1 MNRRTLSDSRDLLVI
16 LRSDGRNPS
25 PYRLLDSD
33 GTEIEPAGA
42 FLDAT
47 ALRGLSHATLRTYAF
62 ALRAAWIWMR
72 SQGVTLDQLTQVH
85 FLEFIRYLHEQGPR
99 PPAPRSINLWLLA
112 LRRLYEFHS
121 GHALPRARG
130 LSDEPISPF
139 CRPRGLLYPQRFRK
153 RRPLLHVKVP
163 RRLVEPLDRKEL
175 ARFFASLKTWRDLTI
190 ASFMLFCGLRSG
202 EVLGL
207 TLRDIQLDQDQI
219 RVHGKGNK
227 DRILPLAPEVR
238 SSLSRYLRHE
248 RPHNT
253 THDVLFVV
261 LKGPRRGRPMIPSG
275 LRSVFRHHRKRSSVA
290 RANPHRFRHTFA
302 ADMVRSGMSVPA
314 LMRLMG
320 HSHIDMTLRYV
331 NLSAEDIRDEF
342 LAALHRRDRQHS
354 DE

>member
-1 MNRRTLSDSRDLLVI
+1 
-16 LRSDGRNPS
+16 
-25 PYRLLDSD
+25 
-33 GTEIEPAGA
+33 
-42 FLDAT
+42 
-47 ALRGLSHATLRTYAF
+47 
-62 ALRAAWIWMR
+62 
-72 SQGVTLDQLTQVH
+72 
-85 FLEFIRYLHEQGPR
+85 
-99 PPAPRSINLWLLA
+99 LWLLV

-121 GHALPRARG
+121 GHTLPRARG
-130 LSDEPISPF
+130 VSDEPASPF
-139 CRPRGLLYPQRFRK
+139 RRPRGLAYPQRFRK

-190 ASFMLFCGLRSG
+190 ASLMLFCGLRSG
-202 EVLGL
+202 EVLRL
-207 TLRDIQLDQDQI
+207 TLRDIHLEQDQI
-219 RVHGKGNK
+219 RVRGKGNK

-253 THDVLFVV
+253 THDVLFVA
-261 LKGPRRGRPMIPSG
+261 LKGPLRGRSMSPSG
-275 LRSVFRHHRKRSSVA
+275 LRSVFRHHRKRSSVG

-302 ADMVRSGMSVPA
+302 ADMVRSGISVPA

-320 HSHIDMTLRYV
+320 HSHIEMTLRYI

>member
-1 MNRRTLSDSRDLLVI
+1 MNPHSLTPSRDFLVI
-16 LRSDGRNPS
+16 LRSDGRDPS
-25 PYRLLDSD
+25 PYRLLDSE
-33 GTEIEPAGA
+33 GTEIEPVGA
-42 FLDAT
+42 FLDGS

-62 ALRAAWIWMR
+62 ALRAAWAWMR
-72 SQGVTLDQLTQVH
+72 SQGLTLDQLTQPH
-85 FLEFIRYLHEQGPR
+85 LLEFIRYLHEQRVR

-112 LRRLYEFHS
+112 LRRLYEFHT

-130 LSDEPISPF
+130 VSDEPTSPF
-139 CRPRGLLYPQRFRK
+139 CRPRGLGYTQRFPK
-153 RRPLLHVKVP
+153 PRPHLRVKVP

-190 ASFMLFCGLRSG
+190 ASFMLFCGLRSA

-207 TLRDIQLDQDQI
+207 TLRDPQLDEDQI
-219 RVHGKGNK
+219 RVRGKGNK

-261 LKGPRRGRPMIPSG
+261 LKGPLRGRPMRPSG

-302 ADMVRSGMSVPA
+302 VDMVRSGMSVPA

-320 HSHIDMTLRYV
+320 HSHIEMTLRYV

-342 LAALHRRDRQHS
+342 LAALRRRDQQHL

>member
-1 MNRRTLSDSRDLLVI
+1 MQSQ
-16 LRSDGRNPS
+16 
-25 PYRLLDSD
+25 
-33 GTEIEPAGA
+33 
-42 FLDAT
+42 
-47 ALRGLSHATLRTYAF
+47 GLS
-62 ALRAAWIWMR
+62 
-72 SQGVTLDQLTQVH
+72 LDQLTQAH
-85 FLEFIRYLHEQGPR
+85 LLEFIRYLHEQRTP

-112 LRRLYEFHS
+112 LRRLYEFHT

-130 LSDEPISPF
+130 LSDESISPF
-139 CRPRGLLYPQRFRK
+139 SRPPGLGYPQPSRK

-163 RRLVEPLDRKEL
+163 GRLIEPLDRKEL
-175 ARFFASLKTWRDLTI
+175 ARFFGSLKTWRDLTI
-190 ASFMLFCGLRSG
+190 ASLMLFCGLRSC

-207 TLRDIQLDQDQI
+207 TLRDTQLDQDQI
-219 RVHGKGNK
+219 RVRGKGNK

-253 THDVLFVV
+253 THDLLFVV
-261 LKGPRRGRPMIPSG
+261 LKGPLRGRPMRPSG

-302 ADMVRSGMSVPA
+302 VDMVRSGMSVPA

-320 HSHIDMTLRYV
+320 HSHIEMTLRYV
-331 NLSAEDIRDEF
+331 NLSTEDIRDEF
-342 LAALHRRDRQHS
+342 LAALQRRDRQEP

>member
-1 MNRRTLSDSRDLLVI
+1 MSRHTLPDSRDLLVI
-16 LRSDGRNPS
+16 LRNDGKDPS

-33 GTEIEPAGA
+33 GTEIEPVGA

-62 ALRAAWIWMR
+62 ALRAAWSWMR
-72 SQGVTLDQLTQVH
+72 DQALSLDQLTQAH
-85 FLEFIRYLHEQGPR
+85 LLEFIRYLHEQRTR
-99 PPAPRSINLWLLA
+99 PLAPRSINLWLLA
-112 LRRLYEFHS
+112 LRRLHEFHT
-121 GHALPRARG
+121 GHSLPRARG
-130 LSDEPISPF
+130 VCDEPASLFYP
-139 CRPRGLLYPQRFRK
+139 PRGLGYPQRFQK
-153 RRPLLHVKVP
+153 RRPHLHVKIP

-175 ARFFASLKTWRDLTI
+175 ACFFASLKTWRDLTI

-219 RVHGKGNK
+219 RVRGKGNK

-261 LKGPRRGRPMIPSG
+261 LKGSLRGRSMSPPG

-302 ADMVRSGMSVPA
+302 ADMVRSGISVPA

-320 HSHIDMTLRYV
+320 HSRIEMTLRYV
-331 NLSAEDIRDEF
+331 NLSAKDIRDEF
-342 LAALHRRDRQHS
+342 LAALRRRDRQ
-354 DE
+354 EPNE

>member
-1 MNRRTLSDSRDLLVI
+1 MNHRTLPDSQELLVI
-16 LRSDGRNPS
+16 LCSNGKDPS
-25 PYRLLDSD
+25 PYRLLHSD
-33 GTEIEPAGA
+33 GTEVELIGA

-62 ALRAAWIWMR
+62 ALRAAWTWMQ
-72 SQGVTLDQLTQVH
+72 SQGLSLDQLTQAH
-85 FLEFIRYLHEQGPR
+85 LLEFIRYLHEQRAR
-99 PPAPRSINLWLLA
+99 PPSPRSINLWLLA
-112 LRRLYEFHS
+112 LRRLYEFHT
-121 GHALPRARG
+121 GHPLPRARG
-130 LSDEPISPF
+130 VSDAPVSPF
-139 CRPRGLLYPQRFRK
+139 SRPRGLLYPHRSRK
-153 RRPLLHVKVP
+153 RRPHLHVKVP
-163 RRLVEPLDRKEL
+163 RRLVEPLDRREL

-190 ASFMLFCGLRSG
+190 ASFMLFCGLRSA

-207 TLRDIQLDQDQI
+207 TLRDIQLDRDQI
-219 RVHGKGNK
+219 RVRGKGNK
-227 DRILPLAPEVR
+227 DRILPLASEVH

-253 THDVLFVV
+253 THDTLFVV
-261 LKGPRRGRPMIPSG
+261 LKGPQRGRPMIPSG

-320 HSHIDMTLRYV
+320 HSHIEMTLRYI

-342 LAALHRRDRQHS
+342 LAALHRRNRQHS

>member
-1 MNRRTLSDSRDLLVI
+1 MNRRTLPDSRDLLVI
-16 LRSDGRNPS
+16 LRSGGKDPS

-33 GTEIEPAGA
+33 GTEIEPVGA

-62 ALRAAWIWMR
+62 ALRGAWTWMR
-72 SQGVTLDQLTQVH
+72 SQGLTLDQLTQAH
-85 FLEFIRYLHEQGPR
+85 LLEFIRYLHEKR
-99 PPAPRSINLWLLA
+99 VCPPAPRSINLWLLA

-121 GHALPRARG
+121 GHAVPPARG
-130 LSDEPISPF
+130 VSDEPASPF
-139 CRPRGLLYPQRFRK
+139 RRPRGLGYPQRFRK
-153 RRPLLHVKVP
+153 RRPHFHVKVP
-163 RRLVEPLDRKEL
+163 CRLVEPLDRKEL

-190 ASFMLFCGLRSG
+190 ASFMLFCGLRSA

-219 RVHGKGNK
+219 RVRGKGNK
-227 DRILPLAPEVR
+227 DRVLPLASELH

-253 THDVLFVV
+253 THDALFVV
-261 LKGPRRGRPMIPSG
+261 LKGPLRGRPMIPSG

-290 RANPHRFRHTFA
+290 RANPHRLRHTFA

-320 HSHIDMTLRYV
+320 HSHIDMTLRYI